1 MNGKKII
8 TYDMTITDVIDSG
21 TSFEDILSGKK
32 EIPLQGVRIFIS
44 FEGKV
49 SGEVT
54 GTISGV
60 DYVYL
65 RSDGRAE
72 LDIRAMIQTADDDR
86 IAVVADGVA
95 NIVKGESRHNIYEN
109 VKLTTSAEKYQIL
122 NLYQVWSVGYVDFE
136 TKKLV
141 LEGYLQ
147 D

>member
-21 TSFEDILSGKK
+21 TAFEDILSGKK

-72 LDIRAMIQTADDDR
+72 LDIRAMIQTADNDR

-95 NIVKGESRHNIYEN
+95 NIVKGEARHNIYEN

-122 NLYQVWSVGYVDFE
+122 NLYQVWSIGYVDFE